1 MFSYFSEIIYYTLY
15 IFIIYSHFGGD
26 KNNNFLKQFKKLQRI
41 PNFLFP
47 LHQFFETQEYRF
59 SLQGKFIKRFSPGMI
74 GKQPVNN
81 LHFSVRYFVSEY
93 VLVPFLWIVKGIW
106 AL

>member
-1 MFSYFSEIIYYTLY
+1 MFFRNYILY

-26 KNNNFLKQFKKLQRI
+26 KNNNFLKQFEKVQRI

-59 SLQGKFIKRFSPGMI
+59 FLQGKFTKRFS
-74 GKQPVNN
+74 
-81 LHFSVRYFVSEY
+81 
-93 VLVPFLWIVKGIW
+93 
-106 AL
+106 